1 MNEIVTETPKNE
13 YADLVKKHWDRIAKP
28 LDGLGKFEYITAR
41 IGAIKGQ
48 EDFSLAKKAVLVF
61 CSDNGIV
68 EEGVSQSPSDVT
80 LRVMN
85 NMLRGKSSMAV
96 MAKGIGAKTYIVDI
110 GVDCSLEDI
119 LPEKDRD
126 DSAKFLDCKVRRGS
140 RNFAKE
146 PAMTEEE
153 TKKAIQIGI
162 DLVGK
167 LSEEGMDIIALG
179 EMGIGNTTTS
189 SAVSAAITGKP
200 VELLVGRGAGLDDEG
215 LKRKREIIFRALEK
229 YNIFLNEADRIIDAG
244 KKDVHTKSGT
254 MTGKDLENAKSKAL
268 HVLQCMGGFDLAALT
283 GAVIGGAVHHVP
295 IVLDG
300 VITMTAALVASHIA
314 PGCLQYCIL
323 SHKGKEPAVA
333 VLEEELIKA
342 GAVCDCT
349 IQASMALGEGSGAV
363 MMLSLLDLVME
374 IYQNAAVFEDLTM
387 EQYTRFD
394 SKK

>member
-1 MNEIVTETPKNE
+1 MNEIVIEIPKNE
-13 YADLVKKHWDRIAKP
+13 YANLVKKHWDRIAKP
-28 LDGLGKFEYITAR
+28 LDGLGKFEHITAR
-41 IGAIKGQ
+41 IGAIKRQ
-48 EDFSLAKKAVLVF
+48 EYFSLEKKAVLVF

-80 LRVMN
+80 LRVLN

-96 MAKGIGAKTYIVDI
+96 MSKRIGAKTYIVDV
-110 GVDCSLEDI
+110 GVDCTPEDI
-119 LPEKDRD
+119 LPEDNRD
-126 DSAKFLDCKVRRGS
+126 ESVSFLDYKVRRGS

-167 LSEEGMDIIALG
+167 LAEEGTDIIALG
-179 EMGIGNTTTS
+179 EMGIGNTTTC
-189 SAVSAAITGKP
+189 SAVSAALTGKE

-215 LKRKREIIFRALEK
+215 LNRKREIIQTALIK
-229 YNIFLNEADRIIDAG
+229 YSALDFDKSEPETVREAGLD
-244 KKDVHTKSGT
+244 KDKR
-254 MTGKDLENAKSKAL
+254 KAL
-268 HVLQCMGGFDLAALT
+268 HVLQCMGGYDLAALT
-283 GAVIGGAVHHVP
+283 GAVIGGAQYHVP

-300 VITMTAALVASHIA
+300 VITMTAAFVASKLA

-323 SHKGKEPAVA
+323 SHKGKEPAVEI
-333 VLEEELIKA
+333 LEKELIKA
-342 GAVCDCT
+342 GAVCECT

-374 IYQNAAVFEDLTM
+374 VYQNAAVFEDLTM

>member
-1 MNEIVTETPKNE
+1 MNEIVVETPKNE
-13 YADLVKKHWDRIAKP
+13 YADSVKKHWDRIAKP

-48 EDFSLAKKAVLVF
+48 KDFSLAKKAVLVF

-96 MAKGIGAKTYIVDI
+96 MAKGVGAKTYIVDI

-119 LPEKDRD
+119 LQEKDRD

-215 LKRKREIIFRALEK
+215 LKRKREIISRALEK

-244 KKDVHTKSGT
+244 IKR
-254 MTGKDLENAKSKAL
+254 KAL

-342 GAVCDCT
+342 GAVCDFT

-363 MMLSLLDLVME
+363 MMLSLLDLTME
-374 IYQNAAVFEDLTM
+374 VYHNAAVFEDLTM

>member
-1 MNEIVTETPKNE
+1 MNEIVVETPKNE
-13 YADLVKKHWDRIAKP
+13 YADSVKKHWDRIAKP

-48 EDFSLAKKAVLVF
+48 KDFSLAKKAVLVF

-215 LKRKREIIFRALEK
+215 LKRKREIISRALEK

-244 KKDVHTKSGT
+244 TKR
-254 MTGKDLENAKSKAL
+254 KAL

-342 GAVCDCT
+342 GAVCDFT

-363 MMLSLLDLVME
+363 MMLSLLDLTME
-374 IYQNAAVFEDLTM
+374 VYHNAAVFEDLTM

>member
-1 MNEIVTETPKNE
+1 MNEIVVETPKNE
-13 YADLVKKHWDRIAKP
+13 YADSVKKHWDRIAKP

-48 EDFSLAKKAVLVF
+48 KDFSLAKKAVLVF

-215 LKRKREIIFRALEK
+215 LKRKREIISRALEK

-244 KKDVHTKSGT
+244 TKR
-254 MTGKDLENAKSKAL
+254 KAL

-300 VITMTAALVASHIA
+300 VITMTAALVASKIA
-314 PGCLQYCIL
+314 PGCLQYGIL
-323 SHKGKEPAVA
+323 SHKGKEPAVEI
-333 VLEEELIKA
+333 LEEELIKA
-342 GAVCDCT
+342 GAICDST

-363 MMLSLLDLVME
+363 MMLSLLDLTME
-374 IYQNAAVFEDLTM
+374 VYHNAAVFEDLTM

>member
-1 MNEIVTETPKNE
+1 MNEIVVETPKNE
-13 YADLVKKHWDRIAKP
+13 YADSVKKHWDRIAKP

-48 EDFSLAKKAVLVF
+48 KDFSLAKKAVLVF

-215 LKRKREIIFRALEK
+215 LKRKREIISRALEK

-244 KKDVHTKSGT
+244 IKR
-254 MTGKDLENAKSKAL
+254 KAL

-323 SHKGKEPAVA
+323 SHKGKEPAVEI
-333 VLEEELIKA
+333 LEEELIKA
-342 GAVCDCT
+342 GAICDST

-363 MMLSLLDLVME
+363 MMLSLLDLTME
-374 IYQNAAVFEDLTM
+374 VYHNAAVFEDLTM

>member
-1 MNEIVTETPKNE
+1 MNEIVIETPKNE
-13 YADLVKKHWDRIAKP
+13 YADSVKKHWDRIAKP

-48 EDFSLAKKAVLVF
+48 KDFSLAKKAVLVF

-215 LKRKREIIFRALEK
+215 LKRKREIISRALEK

-244 KKDVHTKSGT
+244 T
-254 MTGKDLENAKSKAL
+254 KSKAL

-300 VITMTAALVASHIA
+300 VITMTAAFVASKIA
-314 PGCLQYCIL
+314 PGCLQYGIL
-323 SHKGKEPAVA
+323 SHKGKEPAVEI
-333 VLEEELIKA
+333 LEEELIKA
-342 GAVCDCT
+342 GARCNST

-363 MMLSLLDLVME
+363 MMLSLLDLAME
-374 IYQNAAVFEDLTM
+374 VYHNAAVFEDLTM

>member
-1 MNEIVTETPKNE
+1 MNEIVVETPKNE
-13 YADLVKKHWDRIAKP
+13 YADSVKKHWDRIAKP

-48 EDFSLAKKAVLVF
+48 KDFSLAKKAVLVF

-215 LKRKREIIFRALEK
+215 LKRKREIISRALEK

-244 KKDVHTKSGT
+244 IKR
-254 MTGKDLENAKSKAL
+254 KAL

-342 GAVCDCT
+342 GAVCDFT

-363 MMLSLLDLVME
+363 MMLSLLDLTME
-374 IYQNAAVFEDLTM
+374 VYHNAAVFEDLTM

>member
-1 MNEIVTETPKNE
+1 MFTGNDLQSFNMVTGIFMNEIVIETPKNE
-13 YADLVKKHWDRIAKP
+13 YADSVKKHWDRIAKP

-48 EDFSLAKKAVLVF
+48 KVFSLAKKTVLVF

-215 LKRKREIIFRALEK
+215 LKRKREIISRALEK

-244 KKDVHTKSGT
+244 T
-254 MTGKDLENAKSKAL
+254 KSKAL

-300 VITMTAALVASHIA
+300 VITMTAALVASKIA
-314 PGCLQYCIL
+314 PGCLQYGIL
-323 SHKGKEPAVA
+323 SHKGKEPAVEI
-333 VLEEELIKA
+333 LEEELIKA
-342 GAVCDCT
+342 GAICDST

-363 MMLSLLDLVME
+363 MMLSLLDLTME
-374 IYQNAAVFEDLTM
+374 VYHNAAVFEDLTM